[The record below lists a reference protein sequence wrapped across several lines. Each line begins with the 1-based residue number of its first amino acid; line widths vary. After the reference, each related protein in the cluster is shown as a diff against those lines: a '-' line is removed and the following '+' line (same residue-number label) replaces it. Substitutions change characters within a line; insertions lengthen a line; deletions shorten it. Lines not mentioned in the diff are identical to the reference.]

1 MCPAA
6 VNAGVLWLLA
16 LLGSGLSPVQASGF
30 SQCSH
35 SFYRQSPPQGS
46 YGGPLKPLCHSRPEG
61 QSFATLYQPICGSP
75 VYSAFH
81 LSSGPTA
88 SAAEE
93 AEPVIKDD
101 ESVNVVVPALLTG
114 DSDKPELSPEVS
126 HLQEWDSAVTAL
138 VQTNVAP
145 QCQTSGGEL
154 YVLTGAG
161 RLGTDGIEQC
171 DMKPL
176 WSAVC
181 CAAPEGKD
189 SSSVAFIRD
198 AEGGQK
204 QVSVKELEELLGV
217 TELFSEGCGGQDG
230 GVIADISQ
238 SEAQTLSAV
247 ASEAA
252 TEEDLVSNE
261 ENTAQSDP
269 TPDTEST
276 SEQTEGS
283 TESQASTV
291 AEVAA
296 EEKATVAES
305 AKADQISPDEEE
317 SAVTSS
323 ESKSRSIP
331 SDAPL
336 VLERVEEQEED
347 DNSTSAFFYILSTTL
362 SILKAPLRPVVST
375 ITELPGQVS
384 YVLQED
390 LGVLSALPGD
400 TYSVFHLLISDVF
413 SGIGSAFRLVY
424 DVGEACFSRIY
435 YCASS
440 MGGALF
446 SSCYTGVTGIGTL
459 AGDTLG
465 IFGDMLDNSWWVT
478 KFFGGRLVEQSGD
491 YVGTVV
497 GELGSQTSAV
507 GSGFGKLAW
516 KSGNGVGYC
525 FKVVWRVFKGVFDI
539 IFAILGDT
547 FERDRNQETL
557 DIIPAVLP
565 EQTD

>member
-145 QCQTSGGEL
+145 S
-154 YVLTGAG
+154 VKPRGASSAVVG
-161 RLGTDGIEQC
+161 RL
-171 DMKPL
+171 L
-176 WSAVC
+176 RRS
-181 CAAPEGKD
+181 EGKD

-252 TEEDLVSNE
+252 TEEDLVSIE

>member
-93 AEPVIKDD
+93 AEPIKDD

-138 VQTNVAP
+138 VQTNIAP
-145 QCQTSGGEL
+145 RCQTSGGEL

-238 SEAQTLSAV
+238 T
-247 ASEAA
+247 
-252 TEEDLVSNE
+252 
-261 ENTAQSDP
+261 
-269 TPDTEST
+269 
-276 SEQTEGS
+276 
-283 TESQASTV
+283 STV

-296 EEKATVAES
+296 EE
-305 AKADQISPDEEE
+305 
-317 SAVTSS
+317 
-323 ESKSRSIP
+323 KSRSIP

-400 TYSVFHLLISDVF
+400 TYSIFHLLISDVF
-413 SGIGSAFRLVY
+413 SGIGSAFGLVY